1 MRGRVNPR
9 REHVLETQ
17 RPGRERTGKKVG
29 RTLKPSAHADI
40 LGAFMLQ
47 QQKQGG
53 IFLSILIEVGSGLF
67 IFDEMLSACILFCAV
82 TDVIQCPQ
90 WILG

>member
-1 MRGRVNPR
+1 
-9 REHVLETQ
+9 
-17 RPGRERTGKKVG
+17 
-29 RTLKPSAHADI
+29 
-40 LGAFMLQ
+40 MLQ